1 MLASSWQSQTIYA
14 VARFKSLDRLSVLER
29 HVFVFRVF
37 LLAQPLAKVRNSQ
50 QTPDRDACRALTCKV
65 LQRCCSTE
73 KSQAVI
79 ARLDSV
85 SAGCLFAEDHA
96 DLHDLYGNTCGNNC
110 HQRVSS
116 GSRSPRLI
124 RFQRF
129 RNSGVVKTSNGGAEG
144 MGTDGV

>member
-1 MLASSWQSQTIYA
+1 MLASSWQPQTIYA
-14 VARFKSLDRLSVLER
+14 ATRFNSFDRLSVLER

-50 QTPDRDACRALTCKV
+50 QTPERDACRALTCKV
-65 LQRCCSTE
+65 LHRCCSTE
-73 KSQAVI
+73 KSQAVM
-79 ARLDSV
+79 ARLLLV

-96 DLHDLYGNTCGNNC
+96 DLHDLYGKTCGNNC

-129 RNSGVVKTSNGGAEG
+129 RNSGVVNTSNGGAEG
-144 MGTDGV
+144 IGADGV